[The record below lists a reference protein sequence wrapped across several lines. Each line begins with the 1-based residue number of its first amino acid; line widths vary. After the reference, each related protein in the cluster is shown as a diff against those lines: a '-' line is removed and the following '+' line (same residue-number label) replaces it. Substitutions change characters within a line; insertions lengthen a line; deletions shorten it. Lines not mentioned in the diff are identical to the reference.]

1 MSIGRKF
8 LAAAAMV
15 VLGTASSA
23 WATTVSIDFTG
34 GSSGT
39 YGADNSRTF
48 TSGGVT
54 VTAKAWSMATAS
66 ETTTRTQVFL
76 GHFSSGLGVSN
87 DAETNNQTTYYGNN
101 EHTVDNKTKFDFVEM
116 AFSSQ
121 VKILSVTVVPFTVS
135 SSTDTDISYNFGSWS
150 GSRSNA
156 SGGGST
162 TTYSWALGSQSLTST
177 FNVWASLAIGAGTDY
192 DGFKISGI
200 TFDYVAPVSAVPVPS
215 AALLGLGLLGGLG
228 AVGAWR
234 RRRRVDLSV

>member
-8 LAAAAMV
+8 LAAAAVV

-34 GSSGT
+34 GSSGS
-39 YGADNSRTF
+39 YGADNSRSF

-54 VTAKAWSMATAS
+54 VTTKAFSMASAS
-66 ETTTRTQVFL
+66 ETVNRTQVFL
-76 GHFSSGLGVSN
+76 GHYSSGLGVSN
-87 DAETNNQTTYYGNN
+87 DVETNSQTTYYGNN
-101 EHTVDNKTKFDFVEM
+101 EHTVDNKSQFDFVEM

-121 VKILSVTVVPFTVS
+121 VKILSVTVVPYTVTS
-135 SSTDTDISYNFGSWS
+135 SYDSDISYNFGSWT
-150 GSRSNA
+150 GSRTSANDQ
-156 SGGGST
+156 
-162 TTYSWALGSQSLTST
+162 TTYSWSLGSQSLTST
-177 FNVWASLAIGAGTDY
+177 FNIWASLAGGTGSY

-200 TFDYVAPVSAVPVPS
+200 TFDYVAPITAVPVPS